1 MGNAVV
7 ENPDQKALRLWL
19 TAGLQIPEVV
29 ALHGDAGYLLN
40 NMIAKYTLAA
50 DSYPIS
56 ALALE
61 EFHRQRVDL
70 TKTWARSRFY
80 GTNKPFKYEHV
91 VPAGIVRERLL
102 KSGRSEGTVRHV
114 LQSLGFV
121 AVLLRSED
129 QRLREAGLNGK
140 MPDGW
145 NWGDDPLERYRA
157 VGIEL
162 SGQVL
167 RVRGAIMR

>member
-1 MGNAVV
+1 MAA
-7 ENPDQKALRLWL
+7 ENIDQRALRSWL
-19 TAGLQIPEVV
+19 TAGLQIPEIV

-40 NMIAKYTLAA
+40 NMIAKYSLAA
-50 DSYPIS
+50 GSYPIS
-56 ALALE
+56 TLALD
-61 EFHRQRVDL
+61 EFRRQRVDL
-70 TKTWARSRFY
+70 TRTWTRSRFY
-80 GTNKPFKYEHV
+80 GKNKPFKYEHV
-91 VPAGIVRERLL
+91 VPAGIVRDRLL
-102 KSGRSEGTVRHV
+102 KSGRTEGTVRSV
-114 LQSLGFV
+114 LQNVGFV

-145 NWGDDPLERYRA
+145 KWGDDPLERYRA

-167 RVRGAIMR
+167 RVSGAIKR